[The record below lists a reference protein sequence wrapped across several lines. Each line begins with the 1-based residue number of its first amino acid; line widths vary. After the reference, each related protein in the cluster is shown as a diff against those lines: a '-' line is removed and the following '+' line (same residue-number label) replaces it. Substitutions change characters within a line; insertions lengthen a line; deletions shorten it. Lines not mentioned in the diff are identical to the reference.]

1 MRNSDLMG
9 GERITVRVIMYWNR
23 LPREVLYYLSLATP
37 EAWMD
42 SVQSLLHV
50 DLL

>member
-9 GERITVRVIMYWNR
+9 GGRITVRVIMYWNR
-23 LPREVLYYLSLATP
+23 LLYYLSLATP
-37 EAWMD
+37 EAWMG